1 MSGFN
6 HRRFNIEMNGSVQTV
21 RLCPHVKNRIA
32 ALPILEIAAHH
43 LKGCGTCGGKC
54 LACKDGE
61 GIQLCGAP
69 HPPGTLPPPRS
80 TTIPPPP
87 RVKGGY
93 RVSKRCDPV
102 MTPPPIPASMRK
114 APSRSQRRKQRRKQ
128 QRSGAAA
135 QAAAGS
141 PEASSSEPMEE
152 FSNALRKNRE
162 NAMDGYEA
170 KIKARKNA
178 RKNAEDRFQNKI
190 QSYEAIPSLLDSDR
204 DNRVYSRMN
213 RGYYRRLADG
223 SSLAT
228 NNDASHGIFIL
239 LPILVILMLVF
250 FMCRK
255 HTKTWLSLLSPTAAS
270 SSITCK
276 SLRDNREKPAMRL

>member
-1 MSGFN
+1 MGIQHINF
-6 HRRFNIEMNGSVQTV
+6 T
-21 RLCPHVKNRIA
+21 NR
-32 ALPILEIAAHH
+32 H
-43 LKGCGTCGGKC
+43 LK
-54 LACKDGE
+54 
-61 GIQLCGAP
+61 Q
-69 HPPGTLPPPRS
+69 
-80 TTIPPPP
+80 
-87 RVKGGY
+87 
-93 RVSKRCDPV
+93 
-102 MTPPPIPASMRK
+102 RK
-114 APSRSQRRKQRRKQ
+114 H

-135 QAAAGS
+135 S

-190 QSYEAIPSLLDSDR
+190 KSYEPIPSLLDSDR
-204 DNRVYSRMN
+204 NNRVYSRMN

-228 NNDASHGIFIL
+228 DNDATDGIFVL
-239 LPILVILMLVF
+239 LPILMILMLVF
-250 FMCRK
+250 VMCRK
-255 HTKTWLSLLSPTAAS
+255 HPKTWLSLLSPTAAS

-276 SLRDNREKPAMRL
+276 SLR

>member
-1 MSGFN
+1 MGIQHINFTN
-6 HRRFNIEMNGSVQTV
+6 
-21 RLCPHVKNRIA
+21 K
-32 ALPILEIAAHH
+32 H
-43 LKGCGTCGGKC
+43 LK
-54 LACKDGE
+54 
-61 GIQLCGAP
+61 Q
-69 HPPGTLPPPRS
+69 
-80 TTIPPPP
+80 
-87 RVKGGY
+87 
-93 RVSKRCDPV
+93 
-102 MTPPPIPASMRK
+102 RK
-114 APSRSQRRKQRRKQ
+114 H

-141 PEASSSEPMEE
+141 PEASSSEGMAE

-178 RKNAEDRFQNKI
+178 RKNAEDRFQNQIK
-190 QSYEAIPSLLDSDR
+190 SHEPIPSLLDSDR

-228 NNDASHGIFIL
+228 NNDASHGIFIPVL
-239 LPILVILMLVF
+239 LPILVILMLAFV
-250 FMCRK
+250 MCRK
-255 HTKTWLSLLSPTAAS
+255 HTKTWLSLLSPTASS

-276 SLRDNREKPAMRL
+276 SLRDYREKPAMRH

>member
-1 MSGFN
+1 MGIQHINF
-6 HRRFNIEMNGSVQTV
+6 T
-21 RLCPHVKNRIA
+21 NR
-32 ALPILEIAAHH
+32 H
-43 LKGCGTCGGKC
+43 LK
-54 LACKDGE
+54 
-61 GIQLCGAP
+61 Q
-69 HPPGTLPPPRS
+69 
-80 TTIPPPP
+80 
-87 RVKGGY
+87 
-93 RVSKRCDPV
+93 
-102 MTPPPIPASMRK
+102 RK
-114 APSRSQRRKQRRKQ
+114 H
-128 QRSGAAA
+128 GA

-141 PEASSSEPMEE
+141 PEASSSEGMEE
-152 FSNALRKNRE
+152 FSNALRKCRE

-190 QSYEAIPSLLDSDR
+190 KSYEPIPSLLGSDR

-239 LPILVILMLVF
+239 LPILVILMLAFV
-250 FMCRK
+250 MCRK

-276 SLRDNREKPAMRL
+276 SLRDNREKPAMRH